1 MSNLATLRYLSQS
14 DLLNLGANHSNSFI
28 EAITEGLT
36 LHANKQFVQPLKP
49 YLRWQGADHIADR
62 IIAMPCYL
70 GGNDPIAGIKW
81 IGSRQHNPKNSIFH
95 VLAR

>member
-36 LHANKQFVQPLKP
+36 LHANKQFVQPLN
-49 YLRWQGADHIADR
+49 R
-62 IIAMPCYL
+62 IF
-70 GGNDPIAGIKW
+70 AGKVQTILL
-81 IGSRQHNPKNSIFH
+81 IVLSLCLVFRRQRPNCRHQMDWFKTT
-95 VLAR
+95 

>member
-70 GGNDPIAGIKW
+70 GATTRLPESNGLVQDNITL
-81 IGSRQHNPKNSIFH
+81 KNSIFRVPAH
-95 VLAR
+95 